1 VEYAAL
7 TEKIIGCAFRV
18 YNSMGFGYLESV
30 YENSLLLELQREG
43 VRAEPQ
49 TAIPVQY
56 DGRFVGHFVA
66 DLVVEDT
73 IIVEL
78 KSVRQ
83 LTKVHEIQ
91 LVNYLAATGREIGL
105 LINFGEHR
113 VEIKRKHRTAKR
125 SLKANQPMKNSFS
138 SNDPVHPC
146 DPVRPVNSLRSND
159 PVHPCDP
166 VSPVARS
173 NPVDPRDPVHPVN
186 SLRSKS
192 PVHPCDPVSP
202 VARSNPVDPCDPVHP
217 VKTNASPQNSR
228 PPKEWDF
235 FLAGVI
241 QGSHEGAHTHSQDY
255 RDEIKAILAKKAP
268 GRKVFCPV
276 ENHRHSVTYTDEEAR
291 KVFFGH
297 IEILRRSRVMIA
309 YLPTASMG
317 TAVEM
322 AVCKEEGIPIVT
334 ITPMALNWVVRL
346 YSHAVVPDFKAFAK
360 WLTKKN
366 LKKLGI

>member
-1 VEYAAL
+1 MEYAAL

-159 PVHPCDP
+159 
-166 VSPVARS
+166 
-173 NPVDPRDPVHPVN
+173 
-186 SLRSKS
+186 